1 MYAISR
7 YLNWHHAPLPRLHL
21 IRTVP
26 YNFVLKNTNLSS
38 AATIEQIS
46 NWVSHSLHQEE
57 KLCTDFNKIDIKEEN
72 TIELIRNKQR
82 AEGKV
87 TRAGVWRSSSWW
99 RRPVGD
105 GGGGGV
111 RVPLVAGNPHG
122 PRRLPQPRSAPSST
136 PGSQLPQCAAD
147 VGGRAVLW
155 CVARRQRP
163 VAEQEQQQGRRRR
176 MSLL

>member
-1 MYAISR
+1 M
-7 YLNWHHAPLPRLHL
+7 APCSLAFHL

-26 YNFVLKNTNLSS
+26 YNFVLKNTNLIL

-46 NWVSHSLHQEE
+46 NWVSHSLHQKE

-87 TRAGVWRSSSWW
+87 TRAGVQRSSSWW

-111 RVPLVAGNPHG
+111 RVPLVAGDPHG
-122 PRRLPQPRSAPSST
+122 LRRLPRPRLTPLQPVPLGGLVEAATALDDESRPAAVQRSRSRDGVVP
-136 PGSQLPQCAAD
+136 
-147 VGGRAVLW
+147 
-155 CVARRQRP
+155 
-163 VAEQEQQQGRRRR
+163 
-176 MSLL
+176 

>member
-1 MYAISR
+1 M
-7 YLNWHHAPLPRLHL
+7 PRLHL

-87 TRAGVWRSSSWW
+87 TRAGDLQVG
-99 RRPVGD
+99 GD
-105 GGGGGV
+105 GLWEMAAAEASGY
-111 RVPLVAGNPHG
+111 
-122 PRRLPQPRSAPSST
+122 PSSPAT
-136 PGSQLPQCAAD
+136 HTGRDACRSHASRRCSPRHSVEAAAALD
-147 VGGRAVLW
+147 DES
-155 CVARRQRP
+155 RP
-163 VAEQEQQQGRRRR
+163 AA
-176 MSLL
+176 L